1 MKAKRANSPKNSP
14 ITLSL
19 DHPSKGPITKN
30 TKLHARKFPEKKN
43 LTLKSTVG
51 RPSRRSLV
59 HCAYAVGCNLNI
71 QGQR

>member
-1 MKAKRANSPKNSP
+1 MKAKRANSPMNSP

-30 TKLHARKFPEKKN
+30 TKLHARKSSEKKN

>member
-1 MKAKRANSPKNSP
+1 MKAKRTNSPMNSP

-30 TKLHARKFPEKKN
+30 TKLHARKFSKKSH
-43 LTLKSTVG
+43 LKSTVG

>member
-30 TKLHARKFPEKKN
+30 TKLHARKFPEKK
-43 LTLKSTVG
+43 SHFEVDSG
-51 RPSRRSLV
+51 PSFSAISGALCVRCRL
-59 HCAYAVGCNLNI
+59 
-71 QGQR
+71 

>member
-30 TKLHARKFPEKKN
+30 TKMYARKIPLEK
-43 LTLKSTVG
+43 SHFEVDSG
-51 RPSRRSLV
+51 PSLSAISGALCVRCRL
-59 HCAYAVGCNLNI
+59 
-71 QGQR
+71 